1 MALDSHFIP
10 AFSIEDVLLDKD
22 TGAPLSGGLVYFE
35 HDNQRGVLKPVYQIT
50 GTSPN
55 YSYTQLPN
63 PMTLSSIGTFE
74 DSGSNPTVPYFFPY
88 DSNLDVDLYYVRVTS
103 SEDVPQFDR
112 EAVPYIPDSGNTD
125 IAAAFANELSN
136 PQFGEV
142 LFDTSSPDY
151 VYNFSAASLEVVQIA
166 PDWSIEVSCAGAG
179 TVTVNQ
185 LTPVGSLNRVTNP
198 GTILNI
204 SSAGLTHLRL
214 RQRIYG
220 SPNLWGSGYLSGTF
234 VAKTYSGTDVTLTML
249 YSQSNGT
256 VVDEE
261 IVSATLLADGVYDS
275 HSGSVLIPAST
286 STDEFPTAYI
296 DIEFSLPLSVE
307 IDITSVMVVSTGAS
321 SVDNITYDQESYARQ
336 IDHLYH
342 YAYPIIPIGSVIDF
356 FGFTTPLHY
365 YYCDGTAKNRI
376 SDYKLFTAMTTTE
389 VVSLTSA
396 VGTFTVVDGTKYAIG
411 GKIEGTGLDAAG
423 ATITNIVGTT
433 VTFTPVA
440 TATVSSTVT
449 FFAAGNGDGSTTFNL
464 PDLRGYVTA
473 GDGTPTGFTLFS
485 SVGVGG
491 KGGESTHAIT
501 IAEMPAHNHPGST
514 VPYRDTNPGGST
526 TMYGASASANHTETV
541 TVAQQGGGTLN
552 VSGSPMS
559 LKQPTTLVRKC
570 IRYQ

>member
-491 KGGESTHAIT
+491 IGGESTHAIT
-501 IAEMPAHNHPGST
+501 IAEMPSHNHPGST
-514 VPYRDTNPGGST
+514 VAYRDTNPGGST
-526 TMYGASASANHTETV
+526 TMYGASAAANHTEAV
-541 TVAQQGGGTLN
+541 TVASQGGGTA
-552 VSGSPMS
+552 MS